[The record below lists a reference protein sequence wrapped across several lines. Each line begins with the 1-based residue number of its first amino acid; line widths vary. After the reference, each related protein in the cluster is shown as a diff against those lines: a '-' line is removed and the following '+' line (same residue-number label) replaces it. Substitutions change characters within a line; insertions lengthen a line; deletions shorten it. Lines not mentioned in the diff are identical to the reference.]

1 MSTRLAPFA
10 LAALLTGCAGDRG
23 AALADLDGSLAPLH
37 AWFDAHAGE
46 PRVILLLSP
55 V

>member
-1 MSTRLAPFA
+1 MTARLAPFA
-10 LAALLTGCAGDRG
+10 LAALLSGCTADRG